1 MLLRCVD
8 AICVCRYWCRSGA
21 EWGRRGDAA
30 RCQPMAEQWKLRRR
44 ASSED
49 RCNGAAHSCG
59 QGIHQG
65 HEVSIVCSLGC
76 YSCWYCPGHAA
87 VAVLWT
93 DSRRL
98 SHILMHLRCIE
109 LFSWNFQRRIW
120 VAEELGFGIPS
131 RWIPVPVPL
140 FSCPGCFYL
149 SRNFNSGSLIVLSSG
164 TSLTWEKFIVVEQVS
179 RGTVPC
185 CSGTVPCCETS
196 LVLECFLVVVICF
209 CPGPVNDS
217 CMDYV
222 STLSEWLLIFE
233 SRLCSNAL
241 RA

>member
-65 HEVSIVCSLGC
+65 HEVSIVCSLRC

-109 LFSWNFQRRIW
+109 LFSWNFQWIW

-140 FSCPGCFYL
+140 FSWPGCFYL
-149 SRNFNSGSLIVLSSG
+149 SRNFNSGSLNGAVFWNFSCLGKVHCCG
-164 TSLTWEKFIVVEQVS
+164 TSLSWNSSLLLWNSSLLWNFS
-179 RGTVPC
+179 
-185 CSGTVPCCETS
+185 CSGMFSCGGN
-196 LVLECFLVVVICF
+196 LFL
-209 CPGPVNDS
+209 PWP
-217 CMDYV
+217 
-222 STLSEWLLIFE
+222 SEWFLHGLRFYVKWM
-233 SRLCSNAL
+233 AL
-241 RA
+241 DFWVSAL